1 MILTSPGRLLFTD
14 GLNPKMSLGK
24 IFKNLL
30 TDDFGI
36 LSFLPAS
43 CPQDPLDVA
52 RYVFECLE
60 PNLLAIRR

>member
-1 MILTSPGRLLFTD
+1 
-14 GLNPKMSLGK
+14 MSLGK
-24 IFKNLL
+24 RSKNLL

-36 LSFLPAS
+36 LSLLPAS
-43 CPQDPLDVA
+43 WSQVPLDVA